1 MPNEEKKV
9 TRDDIKSVLWRYVLT
24 FQWSWNYER
33 MQALGYAWSILPV
46 LKKAYKTKDELI
58 AAVKRHMNFFNTQP
72 MVGAAIMGATA
83 AMEENKAD
91 GDAVDSLKVGLMGP
105 FAGIG
110 DTLYAV
116 LTRPIV
122 GVFAA
127 SMALAGSM
135 GGFWLMIAFGLV
147 WGILVQYGLFWV
159 GYNEGTNVVTEVSGQ
174 GRIEKITEYATIAGI
189 TVIGGFIPSI
199 LGIGTSLTFQRTV
212 EIQGETTQ
220 KVVELQSVLDQILP
234 SLIPILLVSFC
245 YWLLR
250 KLNWSPLRVLLA
262 LVVVGFVGSVI
273 GFF

>member
-1 MPNEEKKV
+1 MPNNEDKV
-9 TRDDIKSVLWRYVLT
+9 TKRDIKSVLWRYMFT

-33 MQALGYAWSILPV
+33 MQALGFAWAIMPV
-46 LKKAYKTKDELI
+46 LKKVYKSKEELI
-58 AAVKRHMNFFNTQP
+58 AAVQRHMNFFNTHP
-72 MVGAAIMGATA
+72 PVGAAIIGAAA
-83 AMEENKAD
+83 AMEEKRAD

-135 GGFWLMIAFGLV
+135 GGFWLMVLFGIT
-147 WGILVQYGLFWV
+147 WGIIIKYGLFWL
-159 GYNEGTNVVTEVSGQ
+159 GYNEGTNIVTEVSGQ
-174 GRIEKITEYATIAGI
+174 GRIEQITQFATIAGL

-199 LGIGTSLTFQRTV
+199 LRIGTALTFKRTV
-212 EIQGETTQ
+212 EVEGKITE
-220 KVVELQSVLDQILP
+220 KVVELQSILDQILP
-234 SLIPILLVSFC
+234 SLIPILLVALC

-250 KLNWSPLRVLLA
+250 RFNWSPLKVLLA
-262 LVVVGFVGSVI
+262 LVVIGFVGSII